1 MMIESP
7 FPHSLVRTLA
17 QKIASDM
24 RAISDQVAD
33 TTDPTARDELLS
45 QLMLFQGSLSLMTLA
60 TIHEDRFFL
69 QRAIDLLQS
78 H

>member
-60 TIHEDRFFL
+60 TVHEDRFFL